1 MSEKKF
7 SLEPI
12 DETVAILI
20 SKLIKEIR
28 NQNIAENEM
37 EIVMAILNIM
47 IQRHLSITRDDYET
61 VGMISKLTLLVS
73 KYNML
78 TRDDWIDQKHWA
90 DTF

>member
-78 TRDDWIDQKHWA
+78 TRDD
-90 DTF
+90 

>member
-78 TRDDWIDQKHWA
+78 TRDDWIDQKH
-90 DTF
+90 

>member
-78 TRDDWIDQKHWA
+78 MRDDWIDQKH
-90 DTF
+90 

>member
-78 TRDDWIDQKHWA
+78 TREDWIDQKH
-90 DTF
+90 

>member
-12 DETVAILI
+12 DESVAILI

-78 TRDDWIDQKHWA
+78 TRDDWIDQKH
-90 DTF
+90 